1 MATTISSTALD
12 FNAIKNNLK
21 VYFQKQQQFADYDFE
36 AAGLSNILD
45 VLAYNTHING
55 LIANMSL
62 NESFLNTAQLRSSVV
77 SIATGLGY
85 VPFSKTASRAVIQ
98 CVLDLQSAVNR
109 PATID
114 LPRYTEFTAT
124 VDDVTYTFRTLQT
137 YTATDDGN
145 GIYQFL
151 NDDGNANLDIYEGT
165 LVTKTF
171 IVGENSNTD
180 VYIIPDVNIDTSTI
194 SVNVYDTYSSD
205 VYTPYTNIINAITVT
220 ENSTL
225 FILKETPNEYYQ
237 LSFGSNNILGRQ
249 PEAGNAIRIEYLKT
263 NGSDANAAT
272 GFSTEDSIFVNDTSY
287 AITTT
292 TISRSFGG
300 KAKEE
305 IESIRRAA
313 PYQYAAQNRMVTP
326 EDYSTLIRRR
336 FPTVIDDLKSWGGE
350 DNPDP
355 KFGTVFSSIQFSSG
369 VTASQ
374 QAAIKTQIADLVEQL
389 GIISFRVE
397 FTDPQDTYIENDVY
411 YQVNP
416 ALTPVTINTLNN
428 QVRDV
433 IDNYYSN
440 TVGGFDQS
448 FRRSNLLSLIDDIS
462 PAILSSRAD
471 IRMQQRFTP
480 TLNAENSHTF
490 TFPIALRT
498 PANNTEQVVT
508 SNSFSVTGL
517 DNQDK
522 TCVIRNAGTVLQVVE
537 PSTNTVI
544 LNNIGSIQPLQN
556 TIKIITLK
564 PVAVLGGGTEI
575 KISVI
580 PANQSAITPDR
591 NNILK
596 YDADRSSVNPVV
608 TRATN

>member
-36 AAGLSNILD
+36 ASGLSNILD

-85 VPFSKTASRAVIQ
+85 IPFSKTASRGVIQ
-98 CVLDLQSAVNR
+98 CVLDLQTAVNR

-151 NDDGNANLDIYEGT
+151 NDDGNPNLDIYEGT
-165 LVTKTF
+165 LVNKTF
-171 IVGENSNTD
+171 IVGEGANTD
-180 VYIIPDVNIDTSTI
+180 VYIIPDVNMDTSTI

-205 VYTPYTNIINAITVT
+205 VYTPYTNIINAVSVT

-225 FILKETPNEYYQ
+225 YILKETPNEYYQ

-249 PEAGNAIRIEYLKT
+249 PESGNAIRIEYLKT
-263 NGSDANAAT
+263 NGSDANSAT
-272 GFSTEDSIFVNDTSY
+272 GFVTEDTIFVNNVSY
-287 AITTT
+287 PITTT

-300 KAKEE
+300 KEKEQ

-369 VTASQ
+369 VTATQ
-374 QAAIKTQIADLVEQL
+374 QATIKNEIRDLVEQL

-416 ALTPVTINTLNN
+416 ALTPITINTLNN
-428 QVRDV
+428 QVRET
-433 IDNYYSN
+433 ISGYYNN
-440 TVGGFDQS
+440 TIGGFDQS
-448 FRRSNLLSLIDDIS
+448 FRRSNLLSLVDDIS
-462 PAILSSRAD
+462 PAILSSRAE

-480 TLNAENSHTF
+480 VLNAENSHTF
-490 TFPIALRT
+490 TFPTALRT

-508 SNSFSVTGL
+508 SNSFSLIGL

-522 TCVIRNAGTVLQVVE
+522 TCVIKNQGTTLQVVE

-556 TIKIITLK
+556 TVKIITLK
-564 PVAVLGGGTEI
+564 PVAILGGGTEI
-575 KISVI
+575 KLSVI
-580 PANQSAITPDR
+580 PANESAITPDR

-596 YDADRSSVNPVV
+596 YDADRSSVNPVI